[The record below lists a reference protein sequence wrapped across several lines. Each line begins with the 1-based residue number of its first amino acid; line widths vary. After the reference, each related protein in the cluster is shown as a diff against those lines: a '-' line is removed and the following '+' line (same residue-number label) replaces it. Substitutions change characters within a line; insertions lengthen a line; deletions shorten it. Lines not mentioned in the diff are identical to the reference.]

1 MPGGRLRAGRETVWS
16 SCQLARS
23 ILTSWRSENSVQVG
37 GGGASRPPSHR
48 NPHPSCSMQ
57 AATRP
62 SGYSCW
68 MPRHWQLRSWSSGAR
83 GQAGVSVSQCWIA
96 QDLEGSIGE
105 DTGKEQLSGFAYSL
119 GFFSPSFEKQT
130 LLQSLGLSCFG
141 GGDLG
146 ANASSTEQ
154 SSHGTYTPTVHQIAP
169 WTSVPSWPLH
179 AMKWQ
184 SLGTASKEECSV
196 HI

>member
-23 ILTSWRSENSVQVG
+23 ILTSWTSKSSIQVG

-48 NPHPSCSMQ
+48 NPSRCMQ

-62 SGYSCW
+62 SGHSRW

-105 DTGKEQLSGFAYSL
+105 DTGKERLSGFAYSL
-119 GFFSPSFEKQT
+119 GFFPSLGEKQT
-130 LLQSLGLSCFG
+130 LLQSLGLPC
-141 GGDLG
+141 LG
-146 ANASSTEQ
+146 EEAWGPMLVLLVPLDSSVLA
-154 SSHGTYTPTVHQIAP
+154 HIY
-169 WTSVPSWPLH
+169 PL
-179 AMKWQ
+179 
-184 SLGTASKEECSV
+184 SIE
-196 HI
+196 